1 MKGRQFLQIPGP
13 TNIPPRILRSLSQPM
28 INHRGSDFQQIV
40 EECVDNLK
48 KVFRTNNDTLVFP
61 SSGSGMLE
69 SVVVNLFSPGNKILA
84 VSQGVFSERMATI
97 AEKHNLQ
104 VRRLTK
110 EWGFNIKA
118 EEIQAVLEQDKE
130 KKIKAVCL
138 PHNETSTAVSN
149 DLKEITKAIKEIEH
163 PALIVVD
170 AISSLACLP
179 LESDLWKIDVVV
191 ASSQKGLMLP
201 PGLGFVSVSDRA
213 WESIETSSMAKW
225 YWEYRAVKDSLKHHI
240 FPYTPATTLFFGLKE
255 SLCMLAE
262 EGIEN
267 VWERHAVMAEAVRN
281 AAKGINLTLFAKEE
295 KACSNTVTAILVPDQ
310 ISYTE
315 LAEELKAKFNL
326 EIGGGLQQ
334 LKGQIFR
341 IGHLGSIHHLE
352 IYAIMG
358 AVEMILSQMGFPVK
372 LGSAAEAVAKTFL
385 RHSIPH
391 RNQVCY

>member
-1 MKGRQFLQIPGP
+1 MERRQFLQIPGP
-13 TNIPPRILRSLSQPM
+13 TNIPARILRTLSQPM
-28 INHRGSDFQQIV
+28 VNHRGSDFQQMV
-40 EECVDNLK
+40 EECLNNLK
-48 KVFRTNNDTLVFP
+48 KVFRTNNDILVFP

-69 SVVVNLFSPGNKILA
+69 SAVVNLLSPGDKILA
-84 VSQGVFSERMATI
+84 ISQGVFSERMATI

-110 EWGFNIKA
+110 EWGFSVKA

-130 KKIKAVCL
+130 KEIKAVCL

-163 PALIVVD
+163 PALIMVD

-179 LESDLWKIDVVV
+179 LETDSWNIDVVV

-213 WESIETSSMAKW
+213 WESIETSSMPKW
-225 YWEYRAVKDSLKHHI
+225 YWEYRAVKDSLKHNV

-255 SLCMLAE
+255 SLYMLAE

-267 VWERHAVMAEAVRN
+267 VWERHALMAEAVRN
-281 AAKGINLTLFAKEE
+281 AARAINLSLFAKEE
-295 KACSNTVTAILVPDQ
+295 KAYSNTVTAILVPDQ
-310 ISYTE
+310 MSYTE
-315 LAEELKAKFNL
+315 FAKGLKAKFDL

-358 AVEMILSQMGFPVK
+358 AVEMMLSQMGFPLT
-372 LGSAAEAVAKTFL
+372 LGSTAEAVERTFL
-385 RHSIPH
+385 SHGMPH
-391 RNQVCY
+391 RR

>member
-1 MKGRQFLQIPGP
+1 MG
-13 TNIPPRILRSLSQPM
+13 
-28 INHRGSDFQQIV
+28 
-40 EECVDNLK
+40 NLK
-48 KVFRTNNDTLVFP
+48 KVFRTNNDILIFS
-61 SSGSGMLE
+61 SSGSGILE
-69 SVVVNLFSPGNKILA
+69 SAVVNLFSPGDRILA

-97 AEKHNLQ
+97 ADKHNLQ
-104 VRRLTK
+104 VTRLNK
-110 EWGFNIKA
+110 EWGFSVKA
-118 EEIQAVLEQDKE
+118 EEIQAVLKQDKE

-149 DLKEITKAIKEIEH
+149 DLKEIAKAVKEVDH

-179 LESDLWKIDVVV
+179 LETDSWNIDVVI

-201 PGLGFVSVSDRA
+201 PGLGFVSISNRA
-213 WESIETSSMAKW
+213 WKSIETSSMPKW
-225 YWEYRAVKDSLKHHI
+225 YWEYRTVKDSLKHHI

-255 SLCMLAE
+255 SLCMLLE

-267 VWERHAVMAEAVRN
+267 VWERHALMAEAVRN
-281 AAKGINLTLFAKEE
+281 AAKAINLTLLAKEE
-295 KACSNTVTAILVPDQ
+295 KAFSNMVTAILVPDQ

-315 LAEELKAKFNL
+315 LAKKLKSKFNL

-358 AVEMILSQMGFPVK
+358 AVEMMLYQLGFPLK
-372 LGSAAEAVAKTFL
+372 LGSVAEAVAKTFL
-385 RHSIPH
+385 GHK
-391 RNQVCY
+391 NL